1 MSTLL
6 REPPVREAFA
16 RGLQRTPCRV
26 RAGGAPPLAKLATRQ
41 GRCHTENMVPG
52 YTVRLSRRADMPL
65 LPRIEREAML
75 RFVDYEQ
82 ELGFRAD
89 APAAPNSPDTL
100 LAAHADGRLWVAAD
114 AAEQPV
120 GFALVLDLG
129 LFAHL
134 EELVVL
140 PAQGGQ
146 GLGGALLEAVCAWAD
161 SRGYSAVTLAAYRD
175 VPWNAPFCARRSF
188 AVIPSEDLPPELEQ
202 VMARERALGLRT
214 DRRIIMQ
221 REL

>member
-1 MSTLL
+1 MI
-6 REPPVREAFA
+6 
-16 RGLQRTPCRV
+16 
-26 RAGGAPPLAKLATRQ
+26 
-41 GRCHTENMVPG
+41 PG
-52 YTVRLSRRADMPL
+52 YTVRLSRRADMPQ

-161 SRGYSAVTLAAYRD
+161 SRGYSAVTLATYRD
-175 VPWNAPFCARRSF
+175 VPWNAPFCARHSF
-188 AVIPSEDLPPELEQ
+188 AAIAPEDLPPELEQ
-202 VMARERALGLRT
+202 VMASLVFAAAGPALYS
-214 DRRIIMQ
+214 RRCQFGALKTSPPSSAHAGALPALHWISCRI
-221 REL
+221 